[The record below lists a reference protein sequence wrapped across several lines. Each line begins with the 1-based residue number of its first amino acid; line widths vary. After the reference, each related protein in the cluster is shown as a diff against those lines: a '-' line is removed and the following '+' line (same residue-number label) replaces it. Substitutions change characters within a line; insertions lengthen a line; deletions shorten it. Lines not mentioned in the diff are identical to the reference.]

1 MAMLTGPSRTGGAR
15 DAQATRWR
23 VLHTRSRQEK
33 AVASALEAD
42 GVVHFL
48 PLVRRIRRYARSK
61 RVVEAPL
68 FPGYLFL
75 HGTREEAFRVVAA
88 GRVANLIEAAD
99 QARLEREL
107 GHLRRALAAD
117 GGLDPY
123 PYLGAGRPVRV
134 RSGPFKGVEGVV
146 ERYDPGSRLILQIH
160 TLGRAASLEID
171 PALLDPI
178 D

>member
-1 MAMLTGPSRTGGAR
+1 MATLIDPSRTRRADDAR
-15 DAQATRWR
+15 GTRWR

-33 AVASALEAD
+33 AVASALDAD
-42 GVVHFL
+42 GVEHFL
-48 PLVRRIRRYARSK
+48 PLVRRTRRYARSK

-68 FPGYLFL
+68 FPGYVFVR
-75 HGTREEAFRVVAA
+75 GTREEAFRVIAA
-88 GRVANLIEAAD
+88 GRVANLIEASD
-99 QARLEREL
+99 QPRLKREL
-107 GHLRRALAAD
+107 DHLRRALAVE

-123 PYLGAGRPVRV
+123 PFLHGGRPARV

-146 ERYDPGSRLILQIH
+146 ERYDAGSRLILQIH

>member
-1 MAMLTGPSRTGGAR
+1 MATLIGPSRTTRGG

-42 GVVHFL
+42 GVEHFL
-48 PLVRRIRRYARSK
+48 PLVRRTRRYARSK
-61 RVVEAPL
+61 RTVEAPL
-68 FPGYLFL
+68 FPGYVFL
-75 HGTREEAFRVVAA
+75 RGTREDAFRVIAS
-88 GRVANLIEAAD
+88 GRVANLIEASD
-99 QARLEREL
+99 QLRLDREL
-107 GHLRRALAAD
+107 GHLRRALAVD

-123 PYLGAGRPVRV
+123 PFLCAGRPVRV
-134 RSGPFKGVEGVV
+134 RSGPFKGVEGLV